1 MCLSFFLIDSKGIP
15 FSYSFL
21 TWGNTCVT
29 INSSHHH
36 CHRHHRGL
44 GHGSAEKEQQW
55 WIKSLIYRDLRRA
68 KLVFG
73 CRRGLYLS
81 ISLSTHHTNEVDIA
95 YLYFLPFPPFFFVYI
110 FLLHSFQQSLG
121 VSLSL
126 VSVFVFFSLL
136 TKKTPLCTIFKSVGS
151 SRHR

>member
-95 YLYFLPFPPFFFVYI
+95 YLYFLPFPPFFLCLHISSPFLPAKPRCFLISCICVCVLFPSHQKNSSVYY
-110 FLLHSFQQSLG
+110 L
-121 VSLSL
+121 
-126 VSVFVFFSLL
+126 
-136 TKKTPLCTIFKSVGS
+136 
-151 SRHR
+151 